1 MTSRIESILAA
12 IVAVAILALATW
24 WHLGQVKKAERAV
37 HAHYSMVLA
46 DQEDEATRYEA
57 GLYFCAANWESD
69 NAFVLMLGERVGLDT
84 PEKLQAAFS
93 QAQTL

>member
-1 MTSRIESILAA
+1 
-12 IVAVAILALATW
+12 
-24 WHLGQVKKAERAV
+24 
-37 HAHYSMVLA
+37 MVLT

-57 GLYFCAANWESD
+57 GLYFRAANWESD